1 LPWRSPGAPPLGEVL
16 EVDAAQVVAD
26 VEAAPP
32 GITISTAE
40 DGVPVDQLSSVAPVP
55 GEPLPTTLSVPVQS
69 AADEAVD
76 TLSAPSYIVAV
87 RTSTGAD
94 PELPVAASTWL
105 IGRMGRRWG
114 SPSAS
119 GRHRPSPRRRPC
131 SP

>member
-1 LPWRSPGAPPLGEVL
+1 M
-16 EVDAAQVVAD
+16 AD
-26 VEAAPP
+26 VEASPP

-87 RTSTGAD
+87 RTSTGLTRNSCRCFHLVDRTDGSTLGESVGVGPA
-94 PELPVAASTWL
+94 PSIAAAPAVLAVVAAL
-105 IGRMGRRWG
+105 AVRRTVR
-114 SPSAS
+114 A
-119 GRHRPSPRRRPC
+119 
-131 SP
+131 